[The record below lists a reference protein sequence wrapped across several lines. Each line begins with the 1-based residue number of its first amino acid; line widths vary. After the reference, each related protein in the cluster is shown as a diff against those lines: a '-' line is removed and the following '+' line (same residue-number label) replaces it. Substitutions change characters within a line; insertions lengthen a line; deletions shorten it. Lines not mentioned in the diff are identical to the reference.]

1 LKAATVIKFS
11 RLALI
16 AIASLTTLGSPSK
29 ADLWGL
35 SVDPVGNGQPASDY
49 SRVFR
54 FDNSGN
60 KLPNDIPSRSAGL
73 DYPSGIA
80 VGPDGNI
87 YVSSVNTGSI
97 YYYDGQTGAPLP
109 SPLPSGP
116 AGLFAFLGNA
126 APAQLAFGPDG
137 NLYVSEFFGSNVRV
151 YNDHSGANF
160 GAQLPNA
167 VTGLSSAGGIAF
179 QSNGDLLVGDGFAM
193 AAGQTAQ
200 IVRVHNGTKSTFGFT
215 NLGGVYAPGALM
227 TLPDDSLLIADLV
240 GNYIAHYDAN
250 GNPQQVPFA
259 LIPPFN
265 PPATNFPS
273 DIKYDADGNLI
284 VSVLGPTN
292 PSANPADNQGALYRF
307 DLNGNLIQT
316 IASGLQPIGGLAWTT
331 SAATLAGDYNGN
343 GTIDSADYARWRAD
357 FGKHVALGN
366 GPDGNADGVID
377 ARDYVL
383 WRKSAGPT
391 LGAGSGVPE
400 PSSFVLMVSGC
411 LAAGFYRRGRR
422 GSQTEAR

>member
-1 LKAATVIKFS
+1 LKAATVIKLPWIVSTAF
-11 RLALI
+11 AILI
-16 AIASLTTLGSPSK
+16 VYPSTSQ

-35 SVDPVGNGQPASDY
+35 SVDPVGNGRPTTDY
-49 SRVFR
+49 SKVFR

-60 KLPNDIPSRSAGL
+60 KLPNDIPSHSAGL

-97 YYYDGQTGAPLP
+97 YYYNGQTGAPLP
-109 SPLPSGP
+109 SPIPDAP
-116 AGLFAFLGNA
+116 AGVFAFLGNA
-126 APAQLAFGPDG
+126 ALAQLAFGPNG

-151 YNDHSGANF
+151 YDGHAGASF
-160 GAQLPNA
+160 GAPLADA

-200 IVRVHNGTKSTFGFT
+200 IVRVHNGMKSTFGVT

-240 GNYIAHYDAN
+240 GNYISHYDAN
-250 GNPQQVPFA
+250 GNAGQVPFA
-259 LIPPFN
+259 TIPPFN

-292 PSANPADNQGALYRF
+292 PSSNPADNQGALYRF

-316 IASGLQPIGGLAWTT
+316 IATGLQPIGGLAWTT
-331 SAATLAGDYNGN
+331 SPATLAGDYDGN
-343 GTIDSADYARWRAD
+343 GSVGATDYARWRAD
-357 FGKHVALGN
+357 FGKHVAVGN
-366 GPDGNADGVID
+366 GPDGNADGVVD

-383 WRKSAGPT
+383 WRKAQGAS
-391 LGAGSGVPE
+391 LGAGTGIPE
-400 PSSFVLMVSGC
+400 PSSSILMLSG
-411 LAAGFYRRGRR
+411 LFSAVWFRRRR
-422 GSQTEAR
+422 RSF